1 MAQGWAQPARCG
13 RPGAPTVIDVW
24 CLLSL
29 APSLQTFGS
38 VACLWGVGSD
48 RPSAAR
54 PPVIRALLRCLL
66 LHYPPKLVRE
76 LAAPPNWEK
85 EHKDDD
91 HVAWLTNETVQVRAA
106 AV

>member
-1 MAQGWAQPARCG
+1 
-13 RPGAPTVIDVW
+13 
-24 CLLSL
+24 
-29 APSLQTFGS
+29 
-38 VACLWGVGSD
+38 
-48 RPSAAR
+48 
-54 PPVIRALLRCLL
+54 VIRALLRCLL